1 MQKNIYVIDHT
12 FYDPEEASNSPKAD
26 SWKRATD
33 AWDGAS
39 TVEAS
44 ASKKK
49 KKVGITLQSMMNAKL
64 SEHRF

>member
-1 MQKNIYVIDHT
+1 MLLIIPSH
-12 FYDPEEASNSPKAD
+12 PEDASNSPKAD

-49 KKVGITLQSMMNAKL
+49 KKVRTFHKEVSIKEDMCSKSSA
-64 SEHRF
+64 F

>member
-12 FYDPEEASNSPKAD
+12 FYDPEDASNSPKAD

-33 AWDGAS
+33 GWDGAS

-49 KKVGITLQSMMNAKL
+49 KKVGTFHIEVFFKDMYSK
-64 SEHRF
+64 S